1 MVFYFRC
8 LLFRRVFYYSDSAV
22 VNIPDRDERNKL
34 FAAGKLR
41 AFNAFKALL
50 DPSSGYQIKMDDAN
64 EMRVPASYLRSERVA
79 PGNAH
84 DWFDDNSDCD
94 SDLDTDSAVTVP
106 GPDVAQVDVSVAAS
120 VTPEDS
126 DITDE
131 LLQHCIPVD
140 SEAEDPNACGLSVQS
155 MIAAVGEEAFSK
167 AADLAGFE
175 LSTTG
180 VAAGAE
186 ATVSS
191 TFDDSE
197 PEASSYRDVGSAL
210 SPVSAA
216 SVPLAAASSCI
227 DYTTAPHGKMW
238 VKESNGEHRCMW
250 IATVLS
256 ILSAVG
262 KGSTSA
268 DRLIRIAAAATLNK
282 KIDVSGGLTVGS
294 DCAVWFE
301 DRVWY
306 GRVQRYGMFNS
317 KSRSM
322 KTFIAPLNLAERVA
336 GVSIFFSW
344 YDNAPK
350 SCLVGTGL
358 SESDLSARMVN
369 SWSRGR

>member
-1 MVFYFRC
+1 MTM
-8 LLFRRVFYYSDSAV
+8 A
-22 VNIPDRDERNKL
+22 
-34 FAAGKLR
+34 
-41 AFNAFKALL
+41 
-50 DPSSGYQIKMDDAN
+50 
-64 EMRVPASYLRSERVA
+64 
-79 PGNAH
+79 
-84 DWFDDNSDCD
+84 
-94 SDLDTDSAVTVP
+94 
-106 GPDVAQVDVSVAAS
+106 
-120 VTPEDS
+120 
-126 DITDE
+126 
-131 LLQHCIPVD
+131 
-140 SEAEDPNACGLSVQS
+140 
-155 MIAAVGEEAFSK
+155 
-167 AADLAGFE
+167 
-175 LSTTG
+175 

-186 ATVSS
+186 ASVSAS
-191 TFDDSE
+191 DESAS
-197 PEASSYRDVGSAL
+197 EASSCRDVGSAL
-210 SPVSAA
+210 PVSAA
-216 SVPLAAASSCI
+216 SAPLATASSCI

-262 KGSTSA
+262 KGATSA

-294 DCAVWFE
+294 VCAVWFE

-317 KSRSM
+317 KSPSRSM

-358 SESDLSARMVN
+358 SESDLSGEWLTHGPEDVEPGVLIMQLVLFHV
-369 SWSRGR
+369 